1 MLSKIAILITSVMV
15 LYIAFIFVN
24 NMTLMTQPEKWDAYF
39 ASRGGTILNWG
50 DPTLLP
56 RYLHFVT
63 AAVAVAGLFMALIWW
78 MRRKKNTPDA
88 EKKVK
93 SSLKIF
99 GIATALQIII
109 GFWFLMAIPSDFI
122 LQFMG
127 QNLLYTIILFTGVL
141 FGIGAMILAF
151 LNKFV
156 PTLIHLLATIVLMVI
171 TRVNLR
177 SLYLDDVFQLNSLK
191 LSQQYDVL
199 ILFLLVFIIG
209 LVVVGYMLK
218 ISFSVKERGA
228 IS

>member
-1 MLSKIAILITSVMV
+1 MLSQITISITSMMV

-24 NMTLMTQPEKWDAYF
+24 NMTLMAQPEKWNAYF
-39 ASRGGTILNWG
+39 ASRSGTILNWG

-63 AAVAVAGLFMALIWW
+63 AAVAVAGLFLSLIWW
-78 MRRKKNTPDA
+78 MRSKKNTPDA
-88 EKKVK
+88 ENKVK
-93 SSLKIF
+93 FGLKIF
-99 GIATALQIII
+99 GIATAIQIII

-127 QNLLYTIILFTGVL
+127 QNLFYTIILFTGIL

-156 PTLIHLLATIVLMVI
+156 PTLIHLFATIILMVI

-199 ILFLLVFIIG
+199 ILFLLIFIIG

-218 ISFSVKERGA
+218 ISFSVKEGGA